1 LDDVNA
7 LAEVPRGG
15 QSIMRAYA
23 SLAFSFLLTTSALYA
38 DPATPVGTPRLLDTS
53 GAPSTPIAINNF
65 GHVAGWHVA
74 EDGDHYHA
82 FVWMP
87 RSGMVDIG
95 TLGGDSSLAADI
107 NDLDQVIGWATMAD
121 GTMHAFL
128 WTQAHGM
135 RDLGPYGTF
144 TPRAINN
151 LGIIAGSLSGQAA
164 LRMPDGTF
172 VPLGTLGGSASVAL
186 DVNDRGEVVGSS
198 TFSDAPYSGMHPFY
212 WSGETGM
219 IDLHEPGT
227 SGGAASHINN
237 RGEVV
242 GYLAPDLSFQSYV
255 FTWTKDGGTVNIG
268 GYPGGF
274 ITGTDYGNV
283 FGINGIG
290 QVVATSTFPGDEITR
305 QLLWSGGAGPFVVA
319 EDGIP
324 DYSHMGINDVGEIAG
339 ATREPLGPATA
350 AVWMTILTREQ
361 QVDSMR
367 ALVEDLVLR
376 HALLPQD
383 AKVLIRRADRDE
395 SFERKVA
402 ALVRS
407 GRLAEKD
414 AFLLIRAIELHAR

>member
-1 LDDVNA
+1 ML
-7 LAEVPRGG
+7 P
-15 QSIMRAYA
+15 
-23 SLAFSFLLTTSALYA
+23 
-38 DPATPVGTPRLLDTS
+38 
-53 GAPSTPIAINNF
+53 
-65 GHVAGWHVA
+65 GWHVA
-74 EDGDHYHA
+74 DDGDHYHA

-107 NDLDQVIGWATMAD
+107 NDLDQVIGWATTAD
-121 GTMHAFL
+121 GTMRAFL
-128 WTQAHGM
+128 WTRSHGM
-135 RDLGPYGTF
+135 RDLGPYRNIQSACDQQPGDHRGVASAVKRRCGCPTA
-144 TPRAINN
+144 PSSRSVRWAD
-151 LGIIAGSLSGQAA
+151 A
-164 LRMPDGTF
+164 
-172 VPLGTLGGSASVAL
+172 ASVAL

-212 WSGETGM
+212 WSRETGM

-274 ITGTDYGNV
+274 ITGSDYGNV
-283 FGINGIG
+283 FGVNGIG

-324 DYSHMGINDVGEIAG
+324 ESSMGINDVGEN
-339 ATREPLGPATA
+339 R
-350 AVWMTILTREQ
+350 R
-361 QVDSMR
+361 R
-367 ALVEDLVLR
+367 
-376 HALLPQD
+376 D
-383 AKVLIRRADRDE
+383 A
-395 SFERKVA
+395 
-402 ALVRS
+402 
-407 GRLAEKD
+407 
-414 AFLLIRAIELHAR
+414 